1 MKKGIDISYWQGK
14 VDFSKVSKSV
24 EFVILREGY
33 RMTIDKR
40 FLEYVQG
47 CKGNSIPIHGVY
59 HFCYATSTVG
69 AEEEA
74 ASCIANMRKAGLGK
88 DVIVFFDFEYDTV
101 KKAAE
106 QGITLGKS
114 ECIAFT
120 KAFCSYVESQGYKAG
135 VYTNLDYYQNMY
147 DKETLDKYILW
158 LADYTGNPDV
168 KCTYQ
173 QYTSSGK
180 VPGINGNV
188 DMNYFFGEK
197 QEEEQMRKTAQDVL
211 NVMRSWLGY
220 NEVNGKFRQIIDLYN
235 SVKPLPR
242 GYAVQYHDEWCDTT
256 VSAAGI
262 KAECS
267 DLIGRECGCEQHV
280 KIFQSMGIWIEDGTI
295 VPKPGDIILYNW
307 GQSYQPNN
315 GYSDHI
321 GFVESVSGGQITC
334 IEGNK
339 GEAVARRVISVG
351 NGNIRGYARPRYSG
365 AGTTPSNPVTP
376 PASGDG
382 SLSKNVAWYGVVNTG
397 TLNVRTWAGTENS
410 QLKSYPTLSQGTKV
424 GVCETV
430 KDKNGDP
437 WYYIKITGNKGEKY
451 GFVAA
456 AYITKQ
462 SSSKMSI
469 DALVAQWKDQWDAF
483 YEKETSDMEATNS
496 FWKDQWSKWFNAQTE
511 EIQQSYLDWE
521 KQWNDW
527 YATQTADMQETN
539 SYWKQLWATWFNEY
553 TNNNTS
559 EMAAWRE
566 NAQALFDE
574 WFQQLKDT
582 LSENVEANLA
592 NQILELQ
599 ERTKILEEIVE
610 GIRTEFTVY
619 NKLYD
624 NGYENHDKLLD
635 SSDGTIIDSDIEPI
649 VARAYSSSLILD
661 SNGQPI
667 DGRVIFCIR

>member
-1 MKKGIDISYWQGK
+1 MRLERKNGTRKGEKMKKGIDISYWQGK

-397 TLNVRTWAGTENS
+397 MAAAAAEAAEDELDEHSPSKRFYGIGDFAGIGFINALIDNVSKAGKAGREIAKSSIDGLNDVISRIADYVDADMDVQPTIRPVLDLSAVEAGTGRLN
-410 QLKSYPTLSQGTKV
+410 TLFSRNQALSVSTGMNERV
-424 GVCETV
+424 SEMEVQ
-430 KDKNGDP
+430 NG
-437 WYYIKITGNKGEKY
+437 E
-451 GFVAA
+451 
-456 AYITKQ
+456 
-462 SSSKMSI
+462 SSSAGNTYQFTQNNYSPKALSRI
-469 DALVAQWKDQWDAF
+469 DIYRQTKNQFSAMKGLV
-483 YEKETSDMEATNS
+483 S
-496 FWKDQWSKWFNAQTE
+496 
-511 EIQQSYLDWE
+511 
-521 KQWNDW
+521 
-527 YATQTADMQETN
+527 
-539 SYWKQLWATWFNEY
+539 
-553 TNNNTS
+553 NT
-559 EMAAWRE
+559 
-566 NAQALFDE
+566 
-574 WFQQLKDT
+574 
-582 LSENVEANLA
+582 
-592 NQILELQ
+592 
-599 ERTKILEEIVE
+599 
-610 GIRTEFTVY
+610 
-619 NKLYD
+619 
-624 NGYENHDKLLD
+624 
-635 SSDGTIIDSDIEPI
+635 
-649 VARAYSSSLILD
+649 
-661 SNGQPI
+661 
-667 DGRVIFCIR
+667 

>member
-1 MKKGIDISYWQGK
+1 MY
-14 VDFSKVSKSV
+14 
-24 EFVILREGY
+24 
-33 RMTIDKR
+33 KR
-40 FLEYVQG
+40 Q
-47 CKGNSIPIHGVY
+47 
-59 HFCYATSTVG
+59 
-69 AEEEA
+69 
-74 ASCIANMRKAGLGK
+74 
-88 DVIVFFDFEYDTV
+88 V

-158 LADYTGNPDV
+158 LADYTSGPDV
-168 KCTYQ
+168 SCAYQ
-173 QYTSSGK
+173 QYTSKGE

-188 DMNYFFGEK
+188 DMNFFFGE
-197 QEEEQMRKTAQDVL
+197 EEGEGQMGKTAQDVL

-220 NEVNGKFRQIIDLYN
+220 NEANGKFRQIIDLYN

-262 KAECS
+262 KAGCS

-376 PASGDG
+376 PASGGG

-462 SSSKMSI
+462 SSSKPNADTTVSDDGVI
-469 DALVAQWKDQWDAF
+469 TKTPQWVGKV
-483 YEKETSDMEATNS
+483 
-496 FWKDQWSKWFNAQTE
+496 
-511 EIQQSYLDWE
+511 I
-521 KQWNDW
+521 
-527 YATQTADMQETN
+527 ADVLNVRT
-539 SYWKQLWATWFNEY
+539 WAG
-553 TNNNTS
+553 TNNPLIKS
-559 EMAAWRE
+559 WPRLGYGDLVDVCDVV
-566 NAQALFDE
+566 NATDGSR
-574 WFQQLKDT
+574 WYY
-582 LSENVEANLA
+582 
-592 NQILELQ
+592 
-599 ERTKILEEIVE
+599 
-610 GIRTEFTVY
+610 IR
-619 NKLYD
+619 
-624 NGYENHDKLLD
+624 
-635 SSDGTIIDSDIEPI
+635 
-649 VARAYSSSLILD
+649 
-661 SNGQPI
+661 I
-667 DGRVIFCIR
+667 DGRIYGFVHSAYIEKA

>member
-1 MKKGIDISYWQGK
+1 MRLERKNGTRKGEKMKKGIDISYWQGK

-33 RMTIDKR
+33 RRTIDKR

-120 KAFCSYVESQGYKAG
+120 KAFCSYVESRGYKAG

-197 QEEEQMRKTAQDVL
+197 QEEEQMGKTAQDVL

-262 KAECS
+262 KAGCS

-280 KIFQSMGIWIEDGTI
+280 KIFQSMGIWIENGTI

-307 GQSYQPNN
+307 DQSYQPNN

-321 GFVESVSGGQITC
+321 GFVESVSNGQITC

-339 GEAVARRVISVG
+339 GEAVARRVLSVG
-351 NGNIRGYARPRYSG
+351 NGNIRGYARPKYSG
-365 AGTTPSNPVTP
+365 GDTVT
-376 PASGDG
+376 ADKILDG
-382 SLSKNVAWYGVVNTG
+382 FTAHDKKGETITG
-397 TLNVRTWAGTENS
+397 T
-410 QLKSYPTLSQGTKV
+410 
-424 GVCETV
+424 C
-430 KDKNGDP
+430 
-437 WYYIKITGNKGEKY
+437 KY
-451 GFVAA
+451 DV
-456 AYITKQ
+456 
-462 SSSKMSI
+462 
-469 DALVAQWKDQWDAF
+469 
-483 YEKETSDMEATNS
+483 
-496 FWKDQWSKWFNAQTE
+496 
-511 EIQQSYLDWE
+511 
-521 KQWNDW
+521 
-527 YATQTADMQETN
+527 
-539 SYWKQLWATWFNEY
+539 
-553 TNNNTS
+553 
-559 EMAAWRE
+559 
-566 NAQALFDE
+566 
-574 WFQQLKDT
+574 
-582 LSENVEANLA
+582 
-592 NQILELQ
+592 
-599 ERTKILEEIVE
+599 
-610 GIRTEFTVY
+610 
-619 NKLYD
+619 
-624 NGYENHDKLLD
+624 D
-635 SSDGTIIDSDIEPI
+635 SSDATAAVAEILQGKTAYVRGKKLTGTMKNNSAVAGTISSKDEQYTVPQGYHDGSGKVGIIDTEKEKLVPANIREGITLLGVEGTMSGTEDAKPQAKTVTPKTTEQTVLPDTEEGYNYLSQVT
-649 VARAYSSSLILD
+649 VAAIPYQESENPAGGTTVTI
-661 SNGQPI
+661 G
-667 DGRVIFCIR
+667 